1 MPHHSQLTRALT
13 IGLAIIPACLILA
26 LILKWGVDTPYSD
39 EWHYAAFF
47 ESFSEGTLTLSDLF
61 AQQNEYR
68 QFFPNLIIVGL
79 GWLTKWDLRGEL
91 LVSFALAC
99 LVSFNIYRLGKLTV
113 GGSPAQRWGSYFL
126 ANLLIFSPVQYENW
140 LLGMQ
145 LIYFMPVACLTTC
158 LSIAYSQ
165 LDARVKFLS
174 CMCLAT
180 ISTFSSANGI
190 LCWIIVLP
198 LLTWPNSRREL
209 LEKKWLTL
217 AWVAGFV
224 LNAALY
230 FNDYQKPQTHPAL
243 TEVLIHPMKALG
255 HFLTLL
261 GKALELGDVIFLRN
275 RSGTGHLIV
284 AAATGLTLVA
294 LFIASALRIRRDGRL
309 AYRAA
314 GWLILGAYS
323 IMTAFLVTVGR
334 AGFGVEQALSSR
346 YTTFTLYLPVALIH
360 LLPLMLERHVAGDR
374 FAGKRKMLLPVLASI
389 LILSHL
395 LIYLFNVRQMSA
407 FSTGL
412 LQRKAC
418 SLFINV
424 IREDCLTK
432 KVYPNFEYLIRV
444 VNKLDGLGYLRPG
457 LVKGSRVQDIEAASA
472 DNPEHY
478 GSSDSVTQTGEG
490 VYTAVGWAVLP
501 QRGGAADAILL
512 TYDRAD
518 GNSVIFALTDTGEE
532 RNIVAR
538 ILRRG
543 SPPDYSSWQKSF
555 SVSGLS
561 TNPLIIRAWA
571 FDARTGKAFKL
582 TGTHII
588 RNPNAITGN

>member
-1 MPHHSQLTRALT
+1 
-13 IGLAIIPACLILA
+13 
-26 LILKWGVDTPYSD
+26 
-39 EWHYAAFF
+39 
-47 ESFSEGTLTLSDLF
+47 
-61 AQQNEYR
+61 
-68 QFFPNLIIVGL
+68 
-79 GWLTKWDLRGEL
+79 
-91 LVSFALAC
+91 
-99 LVSFNIYRLGKLTV
+99 
-113 GGSPAQRWGSYFL
+113 
-126 ANLLIFSPVQYENW
+126 
-140 LLGMQ
+140 
-145 LIYFMPVACLTTC
+145 
-158 LSIAYSQ
+158 
-165 LDARVKFLS
+165 
-174 CMCLAT
+174 
-180 ISTFSSANGI
+180 
-190 LCWIIVLP
+190 
-198 LLTWPNSRREL
+198 
-209 LEKKWLTL
+209 
-217 AWVAGFV
+217 
-224 LNAALY
+224 
-230 FNDYQKPQTHPAL
+230 
-243 TEVLIHPMKALG
+243 
-255 HFLTLL
+255 
-261 GKALELGDVIFLRN
+261 
-275 RSGTGHLIV
+275 
-284 AAATGLTLVA
+284 
-294 LFIASALRIRRDGRL
+294 
-309 AYRAA
+309 
-314 GWLILGAYS
+314 
-323 IMTAFLVTVGR
+323 
-334 AGFGVEQALSSR
+334 
-346 YTTFTLYLPVALIH
+346 
-360 LLPLMLERHVAGDR
+360 
-374 FAGKRKMLLPVLASI
+374 
-389 LILSHL
+389 
-395 LIYLFNVRQMSA
+395 MSA

-432 KVYPNFEYLIRV
+432 KVYPNFEYLIRA

-457 LVKGSRVQDIEAASA
+457 LVNSSRVQDIEAASA